1 MNIKDFF
8 DSVFAEIDSFANKPL
23 SYINERFTQLAC
35 KSAVKAGNVLSKQEI
50 SILLDRFAQNGHVL
64 LCPHGRPIVLQL
76 SRNEIEKMF
85 KRKL

>member
-1 MNIKDFF
+1 MNIKEFF
-8 DSVFAEIDSFANKPL
+8 DNVFAEIDSFANKPL

-35 KSAVKAGNVLSKQEI
+35 KSAVKAGNVLSESEI
-50 SILLDRFAQNGHVL
+50 NILLNGFAENDHVL
-64 LCPHGRPIVLQL
+64 LCPHGRPIVMQL